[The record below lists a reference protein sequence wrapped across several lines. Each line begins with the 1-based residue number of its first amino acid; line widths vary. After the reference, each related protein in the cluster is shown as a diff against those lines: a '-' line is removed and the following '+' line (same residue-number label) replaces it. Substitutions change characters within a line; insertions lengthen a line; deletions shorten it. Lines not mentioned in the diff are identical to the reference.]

1 MRMQRVMKFPAWIR
15 RQLHSSTYNQF
26 FLMGCPTSKVF
37 SMALIELNQLE
48 DLVVCN
54 CKLVEGIVADTRD
67 SEPSDTNDKIITL
80 PKLSLV
86 KLHKLPNLK
95 SFIHGANY
103 ELHMPALVDMRVVN
117 CGLSTLFTCSVLQK
131 LKQLKE
137 LSVDSCR
144 VLEGIVADTKGIE
157 ASGTKDKIIMLPKL
171 SSVKLEKLPNLKS
184 FIRGANYELHV
195 PAVVHVGVINCGL
208 STLFTC
214 SVLRKLKLLEGLF
227 VDSCELLEGIVADTR
242 GMEAS
247 DTSDK
252 IITLPK
258 LSSDHLDKLPNLRS
272 FIHGVNYE
280 LHMPALEGMIVA
292 NCVLTTLFPCSVFQ
306 TLQQLKWSVVYE
318 CRLLESIGGDARVI
332 NTSDT
337 KIFKL
342 P

>member
-1 MRMQRVMKFPAWIR
+1 MLEEIVEDEDAKGDEVSGMDKKTITFFNLQSVLLDGLPNLKSFFHGTNCELHMPSLVRVGVDNCGV
-15 RQLHSSTYNQF
+15 STLF
-26 FLMGCPTSKVF
+26 TCSFLQ
-37 SMALIELNQLE
+37 ELNQLE

-80 PKLSLV
+80 PKLSL
-86 KLHKLPNLK
+86 
-95 SFIHGANY
+95 
-103 ELHMPALVDMRVVN
+103 
-117 CGLSTLFTCSVLQK
+117 K